1 VTADPREREMWH
13 FDALSRDEQRAAIQR
28 LALDGMSD
36 YGIAAATRLSVE
48 AVRQILGEQKAT
60 GASD

>member
-1 VTADPREREMWH
+1 MWH